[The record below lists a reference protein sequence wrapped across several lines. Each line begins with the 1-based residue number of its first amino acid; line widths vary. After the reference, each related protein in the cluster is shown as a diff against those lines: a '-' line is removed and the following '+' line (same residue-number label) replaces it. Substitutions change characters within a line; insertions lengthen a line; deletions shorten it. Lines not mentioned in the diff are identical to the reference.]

1 MERGVRQG
9 CPISPL
15 LFILTLEL
23 LARDIRK
30 NTKIK
35 GIQVSQESRP
45 IKIKMYAD
53 DATLFLSNMIDFRE
67 VLSRIKLFSVF
78 SGLLLNKQKSAAIKI
93 GDTSFKNKVK
103 HGIKF
108 VNRLK
113 ILGII
118 FSNECEVNEV
128 TENIDKKI
136 EQLERLCSLWEKRQL
151 TVFGKITVLKSFGIS
166 NFIYMMQSIGISDQ
180 NLKKI
185 NGIMYK
191 FIWNKK
197 NQQH

>member
-1 MERGVRQG
+1 MFGIKGDFCDWIELILRNRRSCVRNGGYLSDLFDMERGVRQM

-35 GIQVSQESRP
+35 GIQVRQESRP

-53 DATLFLSNMIDFRE
+53 DANLFLRDMIDFRE

-103 HGIKF
+103 YGIKF

-118 FSNECEVNEV
+118 F
-128 TENIDKKI
+128 
-136 EQLERLCSLWEKRQL
+136 
-151 TVFGKITVLKSFGIS
+151 F
-166 NFIYMMQSIGISDQ
+166 
-180 NLKKI
+180 
-185 NGIMYK
+185 
-191 FIWNKK
+191 
-197 NQQH
+197 